1 MSKSNREIEK
11 LLNFNGVYDTY
22 ETIDDPNGTIHV
34 FNNVILG
41 NRKSENIVCLNGTY
55 SVFTCVAHYFHFLK
69 EYFAFHLY
77 YKNNYDPGLKYLWM
91 DHSGFH
97 YPSYQNMLPV
107 CDFVFDG
114 MDISEG
120 VRFPDTE
127 MGNTAYLI
135 EKLVVMFDSQKYIV
149 TTNVKQSDYNGTPG
163 LNKELREFYMKYAV
177 KDESLPKKIFLTRKI
192 VSQELPNHPGNTE
205 AQYSWKRDQL
215 RLRYNPPWLED
226 AIEQFFI
233 DEGYELV
240 QLSGMTIP
248 EQVNFFYNASHVAG
262 LLGTAFYN
270 GIFSRQ
276 WTKFTAVRV
285 TPSYWYD
292 FEGDIQSVVNVKFDY
307 ANVYEHVDTEQVR
320 EFLTQTLKSR
330 GRTI

>member
-1 MSKSNREIEK
+1 
-11 LLNFNGVYDTY
+11 
-22 ETIDDPNGTIHV
+22 
-34 FNNVILG
+34 
-41 NRKSENIVCLNGTY
+41 
-55 SVFTCVAHYFHFLK
+55 
-69 EYFAFHLY
+69 
-77 YKNNYDPGLKYLWM
+77 
-91 DHSGFH
+91 
-97 YPSYQNMLPV
+97 
-107 CDFVFDG
+107 
-114 MDISEG
+114 
-120 VRFPDTE
+120 
-127 MGNTAYLI
+127 
-135 EKLVVMFDSQKYIV
+135 
-149 TTNVKQSDYNGTPG
+149 
-163 LNKELREFYMKYAV
+163 MKYAV

-192 VSQELPNHPGNTE
+192 VSQELPDHPGNTE
-205 AQYSWKRDQL
+205 GQYSWKRDQL

-248 EQVNFFYNASHVAG
+248 EQVNFFYNASHVACM
-262 LLGTAFYN
+262 LGTAFYN